1 MKKFTLCAIALAA
14 VTTISA
20 CKQATK
26 GTQDDS
32 KALSAQAI
40 EVHDEIMPQVSAFDQ
55 HSVLID
61 SLLSNLTAVKTAN
74 PALDTLKTRQELATL
89 KDQLESATDKMM
101 SWMYEYVTDSTD
113 TDYQRAEV
121 KRITALK
128 AEFEKV
134 NTDASR
140 ILEPFNK

>member
-20 CKQATK
+20 CKQASK

-61 SLLSNLTAVKTAN
+61 SLLSHLGAVKTAN
-74 PALDTLKTRQELATL
+74 PGLDTLKTRQELANL
-89 KDQLESATDKMM
+89 KDQLETATDKMM

-113 TDYQRAEV
+113 TEYQKAEV
-121 KRITALK
+121 KRITDLK

-134 NTDASR
+134 NTDADR
-140 ILEPFNK
+140 LLQPFNK